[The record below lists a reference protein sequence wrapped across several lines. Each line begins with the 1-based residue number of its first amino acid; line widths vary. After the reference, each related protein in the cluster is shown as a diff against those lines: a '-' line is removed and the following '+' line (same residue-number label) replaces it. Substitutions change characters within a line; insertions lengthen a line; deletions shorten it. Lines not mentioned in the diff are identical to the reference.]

1 MITAG
6 KLHVFGIQHHVQPVV
21 YIAIVQMKQ
30 ITKPERFL
38 SIFVAVSIGDT
49 ATCGTAVGLPLV
61 HPAPG
66 AKA

>member
-21 YIAIVQMKQ
+21 YIALVQMKQ

-49 ATCGTAVGLPLV
+49 ATCGTEGGTILFQ
-61 HPAPG
+61 PG
-66 AKA
+66 FL